1 MVDKTKQALSMIQQ
15 RSLENRATSSSS
27 SSNSSSPPGIRSSA
41 SLYPSNRLSPA
52 AQLQE
57 HQKDHHNHQLTPS
70 TLHHHPS
77 HVIPKQH
84 PPQNHSLSVTPSPTI
99 KQLQKQQS
107 LRASEQLK
115 MMPVSL
121 HHLKDKETTMESKGN
136 DSLMAE
142 RVRMEKMMSVV
153 RRQAVE
159 DLSSLRR
166 HEEASEV
173 RMKLMSK
180 IMNDN

>member
-1 MVDKTKQALSMIQQ
+1 
-15 RSLENRATSSSS
+15 
-27 SSNSSSPPGIRSSA
+27 
-41 SLYPSNRLSPA
+41 
-52 AQLQE
+52 
-57 HQKDHHNHQLTPS
+57 
-70 TLHHHPS
+70 
-77 HVIPKQH
+77 
-84 PPQNHSLSVTPSPTI
+84 
-99 KQLQKQQS
+99 
-107 LRASEQLK
+107 